1 MSGEQRTHDIANEV
15 SPDKTVVLLGAKPRD
30 GEPSG
35 DPGAPPNESDF
46 AIKDAVENF
55 RTYLSI
61 LSEWDEAEKRNAT
74 GEIDDTP
81 EDAVESSR
89 RVRER

>member
-1 MSGEQRTHDIANEV
+1 MSGEQRTHDIASEV

-30 GEPSG
+30 GKPLS
-35 DPGAPPNESDF
+35 DPFTPPNESDF
-46 AIKDAVENF
+46 ALKEAAENF

-61 LSEWDEAEKRNAT
+61 LREWDEAEKRKAT

-89 RVRER
+89 RV